1 MVIRNLYP
9 TPVIH
14 HHSQHRPGRKG
25 PDSPAELRGGR
36 GAGAPAGGGA
46 AGNRH
51 GAEVE

>member
-1 MVIRNLYP
+1 MVIMNLYP

-14 HHSQHRPGRKG
+14 HHSQHHPGRKG
-25 PDSPAELRGGR
+25 PNSPAELRGGR

-46 AGNRH
+46 AGDRH